1 MVMHFEPR
9 VIGDFTKLAQKKAKK
24 FMQNNTL
31 YLNLTIVLFW
41 KVTKYNNNYNTEPN
55 KNARVIHLVYHK
67 YYTRVL

>member
-1 MVMHFEPR
+1 
-9 VIGDFTKLAQKKAKK
+9 
-24 FMQNNTL
+24 MQNNTL